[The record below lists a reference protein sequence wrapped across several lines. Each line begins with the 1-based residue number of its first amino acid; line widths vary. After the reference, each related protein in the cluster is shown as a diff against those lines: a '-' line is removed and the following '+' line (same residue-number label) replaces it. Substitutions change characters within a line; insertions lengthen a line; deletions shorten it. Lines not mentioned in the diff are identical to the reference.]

1 MTSATNSSKH
11 LLAGALALAAAAQ
24 IGLAMPAMADG
35 MPKRSIKDAPVV
47 EEKRDWTLTGNI
59 AGASEYVFRG
69 ISQTAE
75 NWAVQ
80 GGVDFTWKW
89 FYAGIW
95 SSNLDFGRDT
105 TPAGVGRPVAVAEV
119 DFYAGIKP
127 VFGKITFDLGII
139 YYAYPRALDGPG
151 QINAELDY
159 VELKLG
165 ASGEIWKDATVGVT
179 VFYSPE
185 YTAKQGEVWTFEL
198 AFAQVLP
205 KWRDI
210 TPTYSSLLGYQTA
223 SDSAYFTANGDDNYF
238 YWNSGLTLGFG
249 DRFSLDFR
257 YWDTNISNSGGFCSG
272 QIFQCDERFV
282 ATAKFT
288 Y

>member
-1 MTSATNSSKH
+1 MTTSNSRMKSKFW
-11 LLAGALALAAAAQ
+11 AAFAVAAATQAAF
-24 IGLAMPAMADG
+24 AMPTLADG

-59 AGASEYVFRG
+59 GVTSEYVFRG

-75 NWAVQ
+75 NPAVQ

-95 SSNLDFGRDT
+95 SSNLDFGRDA

-127 VFGKITFDLGII
+127 VFGKVTFDLGVI
-139 YYAYPRALDGPG
+139 YYVYPGALDGAG

-159 VELKLG
+159 VELKFG
-165 ASGEIWKDATVGVT
+165 ASGEIWKDATLGGT

-185 YTAKQGEVWTFEL
+185 YTARQGDVWTFEL

-205 KWRDI
+205 KIRDI
-210 TPTYSSLLGYQTA
+210 TPTFSALLGYQTG
-223 SDSAYFTANGDDNYF
+223 DDPGYFTAAGDDNYL
-238 YWNSGLTLGFG
+238 YWNAGVTLGFG

-257 YWDTNISNSGGFCSG
+257 YWDTNISDTGGFCSG
-272 QIFQCDERFV
+272 QLFQCDERFV
-282 ATAKFT
+282 ASAKIT